1 MEISSAFR
9 WTYKCGMVW
18 DLISRIVIIWDF
30 CSTDINNTLYYPMT
44 GDEIYFQNTGSC
56 CFWNWRNIFRFQLH
70 TYVGTEKF
78 FLKHRIQMSLY
89 IQIQRRGTCSFRHQ
103 INIQVLLCLTKNISE
118 HTIVILAHLTRRVMN
133 VIVIILH
140 LFVCRRYV
148 VHRLQSSPL
157 V

>member
-30 CSTDINNTLYYPMT
+30 CSTDINNTLYYSMT

-70 TYVGTEKF
+70 TYVGTWDSFYKWKTEKF
-78 FLKHRIQMSLY
+78 FLRHRIQMSLY

-103 INIQVLLCLTKNISE
+103 INIQVLMSHKKYFWAYNCY
-118 HTIVILAHLTRRVMN
+118 
-133 VIVIILH
+133 
-140 LFVCRRYV
+140 F
-148 VHRLQSSPL
+148 SSPDTKGHERYCHNFASFCL
-157 V
+157 SSVCCT

>member
-1 MEISSAFR
+1 
-9 WTYKCGMVW
+9 
-18 DLISRIVIIWDF
+18 
-30 CSTDINNTLYYPMT
+30 
-44 GDEIYFQNTGSC
+44 
-56 CFWNWRNIFRFQLH
+56 
-70 TYVGTEKF
+70 
-78 FLKHRIQMSLY
+78 MSVY

-118 HTIVILAHLTRRVMN
+118 HTIVILAHLTRRVMS

-157 V
+157 ALAGMVIGKMIFKFVKMKLILPFEIFAL